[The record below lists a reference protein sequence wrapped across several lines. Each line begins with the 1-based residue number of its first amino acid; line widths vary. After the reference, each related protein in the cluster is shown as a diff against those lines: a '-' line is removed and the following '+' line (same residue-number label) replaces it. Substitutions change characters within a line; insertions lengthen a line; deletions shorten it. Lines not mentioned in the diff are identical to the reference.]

1 MVNADRGQ
9 ILTLEAFI
17 ASVVLLG
24 SLVFALQVTAV
35 TPMSTSTSN
44 EQIESQQGRLAA
56 GTLDSALANETLR
69 PAILAW
75 NASNT
80 SFHDASERGYY
91 RNGIPRTEF
100 GTLLEQ
106 NLGDRAIAYNVNLQY
121 IDTQGATRRQ
131 ELVNVGTPT
140 DDVVSVSRTVTLY
153 DDDVLYDAAGNPT
166 NTSLSDTSRFYA
178 PDAAPNSSLYNV
190 VRVQVVV
197 WRR

>member
-56 GTLDSALANETLR
+56 GTLDSAIANETLR

-80 SFHDASERGYY
+80 SFHDAGERGYY

-100 GTLLEQ
+100 GTLLER

-153 DDDVLYDAAGNPT
+153 DDDVLYDAAGTPT

>member
-56 GTLDSALANETLR
+56 GTLDSAIANETLR

-80 SFHDASERGYY
+80 SFHDAGKRGYY

-100 GTLLEQ
+100 GTLLER

-153 DDDVLYDAAGNPT
+153 DDDVLYDAAGTPT

-178 PDAAPNSSLYNV
+178 PDAAPNSPLYNV